1 MKLLKYAIVAMAM
14 VLAVGAAAQND
25 TEFWF
30 AAPEN
35 QELNPTLRDRPIYIR
50 VATFSDPA
58 TVTVSQPARPV
69 FIPLVQNVAANS
81 TYTFD
86 LTAYIDFIETKDPD
100 QIKDFGIRITST
112 TPITAYYEQASAGNP
127 DIFTL
132 KGKNSLGE
140 RFIVPT
146 QNNHSNTCRFPNG
159 SCNKYNSFVI
169 VATQNNTTVT
179 ITPSKS
185 IVGHTTPGVPFT
197 IVMNAGQTYSA
208 RASSQLASE
217 HLIGSLITSDKP
229 IAVTTNDDS
238 VIQVYD
244 NGGPDLVGDQI
255 IPSSVMGLDYI
266 LVKGYF
272 EASGVTRDRV
282 YIIADSNN
290 TAININGAYVA
301 TLNATEHYNYAFG
314 TEEAFYLNAS
324 KPVSAFHLSGYDQQ
338 PAGAVIPPIQCTGS
352 NEIVF
357 VRSQIEGDEDDKTF
371 GLIVFTRNGNQ
382 GGFTVSPNDFNIQ
395 STDFSTV
402 PGTGGEWL
410 YARKTYAT
418 NGSNELIVQENTAYR
433 VSNSLGLFHLGILY
447 GHPSNN
453 ARYGFYSNFASVNL
467 GPDQTICPGDSLLL
481 DAGAGK
487 DTYLWNTG
495 ATTHSIWVKNP
506 GEYYVDVTDYLC
518 QLSDTMVLS
527 HYATAP
533 INLGNDTSICA
544 GTTITLDAG
553 PGFATYNWSNGGH
566 NQTTTVGPGTYTI
579 TASIE
584 GGCNSTDTI
593 VIGEHPLPPVNT
605 IKHN

>member
-1 MKLLKYAIVAMAM
+1 MKLLKYAIVALSM

-30 AAPEN
+30 AAPEIAFGGWTSTN
-35 QELNPTLRDRPIYIR
+35 RDRPIYIR
-50 VATFSDPA
+50 VATFNQSA
-58 TVTVSQPARPV
+58 TVTLNQPARPA
-69 FIPLVQNVAANS
+69 FTPLTINLPANS

-86 LTAYIDFIETKDPD
+86 LQTYIDFIETKPAN
-100 QIKDFGIRITST
+100 QVMDFGLHMVST
-112 TPITAYYEQASAGNP
+112 TPITAYYEISSAGNP

-132 KGKNSLGE
+132 KGRNSLGN
-140 RFIVPT
+140 RFIVPA
-146 QNNHSNTCRFPNG
+146 QSFFNNSSQFPTG
-159 SCNKYNSFVI
+159 SSDKLNSFVI

-179 ITPSKS
+179 IKPSKA
-185 IVGHTTPGVPFT
+185 IVGHAANIPFT
-197 IVMNAGQTYSA
+197 IVLNAGQTYSA
-208 RASSQLASE
+208 TAVSLLGSE
-217 HLIGSLITSDKP
+217 HLGGSIVTSDKP
-229 IAVTTNDDS
+229 IAITTNDDS
-238 VIQVYD
+238 VVYQD
-244 NGGPDLVGDQI
+244 GSTGPDLVGDQI
-255 IPSSVMGLDYI
+255 IPSTVFGKEYI
-266 LVKGYF
+266 VTRGYF
-272 EASGVTRDRV
+272 SPGDSQYDKV
-282 YIIADSNN
+282 YIYADSNN
-290 TAININGAYVA
+290 TVLQINGSVVT
-301 TLNATEHYNYAFG
+301 TLQEAQSYLYSFG
-314 TEEAFYLNAS
+314 TEEVIYVTAN
-324 KPVSAFHLSGYDQQ
+324 KPIEIFQQSGYNQQ
-338 PAGAVIPPIQCTGS
+338 PAGAIIPPIECTGS

-357 VRSQIEGDEDDKTF
+357 TRSSVSSSEF
-371 GLIVFTRNGNQ
+371 GLIIFTRLGNE
-382 GGFTVSPNDFNIQ
+382 GSFSVNPAHFTIDATDFNP
-395 STDFSTV
+395 V
-402 PGTGGEWL
+402 PNTGGLWL
-410 YARKTYAT
+410 YARK
-418 NGSNELIVQENTAYR
+418 GDMSGVIDNTAYR
-433 VSNSLGLFHLGILY
+433 ISNANGLFHLGVLY
-447 GHPSNN
+447 GNSSSN

-553 PGFATYNWSNGGH
+553 MGFATYNWSNGGH

-593 VIGEHPLPPVNT
+593 VIGEYPLPPVNP